1 MNGNDQLDNLAKT
14 LMRLMEEK
22 ARKVVSLDVILT
34 GEGVRTCVRSD
45 ETPARGMF
53 IEIFGEPAYREI
65 IGILK
70 DTADRVGEAIQG
82 TGKVKDTVAV
92 DADAVRAQAREEA
105 EKA

>member
-1 MNGNDQLDNLAKT
+1 MNGNDQLDNLVKNLAQ
-14 LMRLMEEK
+14 LMKENMSMVT
-22 ARKVVSLDVILT
+22 ALDVSVTDNGIIV
-34 GEGVRTCVRSD
+34 GVRGDR
-45 ETPARGMF
+45 TPARGMF